1 VSGLDRLNALAADEA
16 ERALLACCGS
26 RAWARRMADAR
37 PFASEAALLATAEE
51 AWWVLD
57 EADWLEAFR
66 AHPRIG
72 ERKAEAG
79 QTGRERAWSA
89 GEQSGM
95 DAAADATRAALAEG
109 NRAYEAR
116 FGHVYLVCAA
126 GKSAEELLAI
136 LRARLGNDPATELRA
151 AAAEQAKIT
160 ALRLRRLLGELGD
173 SGELGEVGDLGAP
186 SGD

>member
-1 VSGLDRLNALAADEA
+1 MSGLDRLNALDADEA

-26 RAWARRMADAR
+26 RAWARRMAAAR
-37 PFASEAALLATAEE
+37 PFASEAALLARAEE

-57 EADWLEAFR
+57 EADWHEAFR

-72 ERKAEAG
+72 EREAEGGQSARAAG
-79 QTGRERAWSA
+79 WSA
-89 GEQSGM
+89 GEQAYVAG
-95 DAAADATRAALAEG
+95 AADEVRAALAQG

-116 FGHVYLVCAA
+116 FGRVYLVSAA

-136 LRARLGNDPATELRA
+136 LRSRLGNDPATELRA

-160 ALRLRRLLGELGD
+160 ALRLRRLLGELGT
-173 SGELGEVGDLGAP
+173 LP
-186 SGD
+186 